1 MLSYNLS
8 KASFNFKQ
16 SNVLKMSANVSPWK
30 AFLISSSVFK
40 DKVRAYQLYSLMAY
54 HMP

>member
-1 MLSYNLS
+1 
-8 KASFNFKQ
+8 
-16 SNVLKMSANVSPWK
+16 MSANVSPWK

-54 HMP
+54 HTLGWKGLPQPNTKNKVKGGKEF